1 MMECWW
7 SHLVQVLTP
16 DHVVYGPRHVQ
27 KTVLKMCLILNMYV
41 YVTHGNQK
49 RASDPKELELW
60 TVVSQLTWTL
70 GTELRSSR
78 SVASAHIC

>member
-1 MMECWW
+1 M
-7 SHLVQVLTP
+7 QVLTP
-16 DHVVYGPRHVQ
+16 DHVVYGPHHVQ